1 MTMTPEFTRRIA
13 IDAIGAEVST
23 HSIEASADEC
33 AALATRFDLEAIAS
47 LSAKADIRRDG
58 PNLYA
63 QGSVDAA
70 VTQNCVVTGEPVY
83 SEIAAVFDLKFMPEG
98 TAPEAEEIELS
109 SDECDIQSYID
120 GVIDIGEAA
129 AQTLALSL
137 DPFPR
142 STQAEAA
149 LHEAGVISEE
159 EASPF
164 GALKGLRDMLA
175 GKADD

>member
-1 MTMTPEFTRRIA
+1 MTMTPEFSRKIS
-13 IDAIGAEVST
+13 IDAIGAEAST

-33 AALATRFDLEAIAS
+33 AALATRFHLEAIVS

-58 PNLYA
+58 SNLYA
-63 QGSVDAA
+63 QASIDAA
-70 VTQNCVVTGEPVY
+70 VTQSCVVTGDPVS
-83 SEIAAVFDLKFMPEG
+83 SEIAEVFSLKFMPEG
-98 TAPEAEEIELS
+98 TAPEADEIELS
-109 SDECDIQSYID
+109 SDECDIQSYAD
-120 GVIDIGEAA
+120 GAIDIGEAA

-142 STQAEAA
+142 STQASTA

-159 EASPF
+159 EAGPF

-175 GKADD
+175 GKTDD